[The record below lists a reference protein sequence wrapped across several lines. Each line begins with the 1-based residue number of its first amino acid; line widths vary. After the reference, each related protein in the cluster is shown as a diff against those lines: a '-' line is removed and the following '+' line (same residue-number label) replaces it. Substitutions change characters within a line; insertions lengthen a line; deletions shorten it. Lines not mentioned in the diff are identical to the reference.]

1 MVVKPA
7 DGSGGYGIMIGPKA
21 SIKEKNG
28 FIRKINKDLTLD
40 DE

>member
-21 SIKEKNG
+21 KIKEREMAL
-28 FIRKINKDLTLD
+28 IYL
-40 DE
+40 